1 VTEQLPLEPR
11 YIGRPYAK
19 GHPTSQGAALGDRS
33 KMRAKVY
40 EVIRDFGSCTDGE
53 VANQLGVDSNSTR
66 PRRLEL
72 QRAGMIVAAGRKP
85 TRSGRSATAWRVP
98 AGDDA

>member
-1 VTEQLPLEPR
+1 MSEQLPLEPR
-11 YIGRPYAK
+11 YIGRPYAR

-40 EVIRDFGSCTDGE
+40 EVIKHFGPVTDGE
-53 VANQLGVDSNSTR
+53 IANQLKVDSNSTR

-85 TRSGRSATAWRVP
+85 TRSGRSATAWRAP
-98 AGDDA
+98 AGEDA